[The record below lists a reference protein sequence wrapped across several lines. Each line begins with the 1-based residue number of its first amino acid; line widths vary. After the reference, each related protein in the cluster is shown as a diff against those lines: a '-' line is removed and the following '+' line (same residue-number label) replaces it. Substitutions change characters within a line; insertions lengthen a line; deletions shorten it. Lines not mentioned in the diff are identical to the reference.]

1 MKNSDRWQTPEKQ
14 VLLRG
19 WVRDGIS
26 EEEIARRMD
35 ITPGA
40 LESWKRKYPAIREA
54 LDESIDYQVEDA
66 LLKKALGYENVER
79 KVEISPK
86 GERKE
91 VETIKQVGPD
101 MSAISLW
108 LKKRKPQQWGE
119 GSTAGPRPENNLHER
134 LEEGEK
140 GEFSAIP
147 ELQSQTAADDDMV
160 AAGEIP
166 EL

>member
-1 MKNSDRWQTPEKQ
+1 MKQSDRWQSPEAL

-19 WVRDGIS
+19 WVREGLSEADIAARLDIS
-26 EEEIARRMD
+26 PA
-35 ITPGA
+35 A
-40 LESWKRKYPAIREA
+40 LNSWKKRFPAICQA
-54 LDESIDYQVEDA
+54 LDDTIDYQVEDA

-108 LKKRKPQQWGE
+108 LKKRKPQQWGD
-119 GSTAGPRPENNLHER
+119 GSTGGPRPENNLNQR

-140 GEFSAIP
+140 GELDEIP
-147 ELQSQTAADDDMV
+147 ELQSQTAADHDLVEAD
-160 AAGEIP
+160 A
-166 EL
+166 L